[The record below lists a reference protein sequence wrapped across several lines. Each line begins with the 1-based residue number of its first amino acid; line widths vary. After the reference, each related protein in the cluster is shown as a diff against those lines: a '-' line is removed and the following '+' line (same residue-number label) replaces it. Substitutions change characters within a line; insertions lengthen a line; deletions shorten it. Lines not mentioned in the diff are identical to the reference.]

1 MSVSTPAKCI
11 VYFIQA
17 GENGPVKIGYTYEPE
32 KRLIAMQGNHYEML
46 RILRVVPGNRY
57 GERRLHQ
64 HFAHLR
70 IRGEWFSFSEEMLTV
85 AVEQQPTPPWMRK
98 RDIAEALL

>member
-32 KRLIAMQGNHYEML
+32 KRLIAM
-46 RILRVVPGNRY
+46 RVVPGNRY